1 MPERPDLS
9 PGDATNAER
18 RHGLAIETCYRHPD
32 EPTGVHCTRCNRPIC
47 PDCMTQAPVGYQCPN
62 CVAEAKA
69 ERPRMRVRFAVGRP
83 GSMVTVLIAANVAMF
98 VIELVTGGSGL
109 LGGGNQQKLF
119 DLGALFPLAVAQGHQ
134 YWRLLSVMFLH
145 DGLIH
150 LALNMYGLYLLG
162 YLMEQTLGSARFTAL
177 YFVSGFLA
185 STTTFV
191 FSDPRTLAVGAS
203 GAIFGLLGAWVAYNF
218 RRRGSPIAS
227 ANLRMA
233 LMLIV
238 LNLVIGFSIA
248 GIDNYAHIGGL
259 VAGVV
264 AEFFIEGFGS
274 RQTRRVVNWAGL
286 AGMVV
291 IGVVAVVMRT
301 SALGG

>member
-1 MPERPDLS
+1 MPERPDTP
-9 PGDATNAER
+9 PGDASNVER
-18 RHGLAIETCYRHPD
+18 SRGLAMETCYRHPN
-32 EPTGVHCTRCNRPIC
+32 EQTGVHCTRCNRPIC
-47 PDCMTQAPVGYQCPN
+47 PECMTQAPVGYQCPN
-62 CVAEAKA
+62 CVAEAA
-69 ERPRMRVRFAVGRP
+69 AGRPRMRVRFAVGRP
-83 GSMVTVLIAANVAMF
+83 TSIVTVLLAANVLMF
-98 VIELVTGGSGL
+98 VIELATGASSL
-109 LGGGNQQKLF
+109 LGGGNSQRLF
-119 DLGALFPLAVAQGHQ
+119 DLGALFPQAVAQGHQ
-134 YWRLLSVMFLH
+134 YWRLLTVMFLH
-145 DGLIH
+145 DGIIH

-162 YLMEQTLGSARFTAL
+162 YLMEQTLGSAKFTAL

-191 FSDPRTLAVGAS
+191 FSNPNTLAVGAS
-203 GAIFGLLGAWVAYNF
+203 GAIFGLLGAWVAYNY

-274 RQTRRVVNWAGL
+274 RQTRRVVGWAGM
-286 AGMVV
+286 AGMVLV
-291 IGVVAVVMRT
+291 GVVLVVMRT
-301 SALGG
+301 TVLGG